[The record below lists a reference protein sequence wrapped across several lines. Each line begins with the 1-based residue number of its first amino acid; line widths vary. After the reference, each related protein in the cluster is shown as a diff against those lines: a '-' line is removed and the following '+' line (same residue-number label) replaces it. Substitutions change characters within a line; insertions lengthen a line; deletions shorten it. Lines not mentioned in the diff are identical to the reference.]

1 MRRGPGQPNPYRYVG
16 AEARTMGD
24 GWESVGD
31 MGSIDD
37 EGYVY
42 LADRKSDMLIVG
54 GANVYP
60 AEVEAAL
67 SEHPRVRSAVVIGLP
82 DDDLGQVPHAL
93 LELEDDVADEDF
105 RAHLAERLAPYKIPR
120 SFERVRGP
128 LRDDAGKVRRSALA
142 AERAKSPRL

>member
-1 MRRGPGQPNPYRYVG
+1 
-16 AEARTMGD
+16 
-24 GWESVGD
+24 

-42 LADRKSDMLIVG
+42 LADRQSDMLIVG

-67 SEHPRVRSAVVIGLP
+67 SEHPMVRSAVVIGLP

-93 LELEDDVADEDF
+93 LELEDVVDDEAL
-105 RAHLAERLAPYKIPR
+105 REHLAERLASYKIPR
-120 SFERVRGP
+120 SFERVREQ

-142 AERAKSPRL
+142 AARAESTGQA